1 MVKLLVV
8 SAPRTGGRS
17 SYEVIDA
24 LASRTGLCK
33 AYPLEVPKFRIGT
46 LDSLMSLADVLDRE
60 GTMAENTV
68 SRMLNQYK
76 ELAPDMA
83 ETPFVAIVGDRDVDA
98 FEYLTN
104 FTWDEA
110 KFASTESLTDILALI
125 KAQVDRMDE
134 ELKIRSSEYTTTR
147 QALAAIERNSKA
159 NLLQR
164 NLATIVT
171 AEDVV
176 HSEHMRTVFVVING
190 YAETEFLD
198 KYESLADFVVPRSA
212 RKIRGENEF
221 ILYGVTVLSK
231 SVDQFKKQCRERR
244 FNVREYTFEPGASA
258 RHEHEHDELASQI
271 TVQREAFERWTETAY
286 AETYIALVHLKVVR
300 VFVESVLRYGLPMD
314 FAVTVVRVTNSE
326 KRLRG

>member
-1 MVKLLVV
+1 VCTAPRALAMVKLLVV

-212 RKIRGENEF
+212 RH
-221 ILYGVTVLSK
+221 
-231 SVDQFKKQCRERR
+231 
-244 FNVREYTFEPGASA
+244 SA
-258 RHEHEHDELASQI
+258 EQVGRP
-271 TVQREAFERWTETAY
+271 VQEAVPRKAIQR
-286 AETYIALVHLKVVR
+286 ARVHLR
-300 VFVESVLRYGLPMD
+300 TWCLGQ
-314 FAVTVVRVTNSE
+314 A
-326 KRLRG
+326 